1 MSTFRN
7 INDTE
12 VAVDAP
18 ITQQLM
24 QALKDNVLAIQEGD
38 LSAPL
43 QQYPTPTA
51 GENPVATL
59 SCQFDSLEGAARDQV
74 FGPIRINKAGVFKV
88 HLVINTDT
96 GNNGVAMSVFKTTSP
111 VNKIIGDYHSDNT
124 LVTDAGATQDAFGTT
139 TTDLIQ
145 VTQFSNESVTRYH
158 SATPTLNAGDYVYVA
173 ANSRGDSGAFA
184 DNSVLLS
191 LGVATL
197 PMMRYT
203 RCPYVISDSIS
214 VTANG
219 LYRHV
224 DSNDFMRSGRSR
236 GYRSMKID
244 YWD

>member
-88 HLVINTDT
+88 HLVIN
-96 GNNGVAMSVFKTTSP
+96 
-111 VNKIIGDYHSDNT
+111 
-124 LVTDAGATQDAFGTT
+124 
-139 TTDLIQ
+139 
-145 VTQFSNESVTRYH
+145 
-158 SATPTLNAGDYVYVA
+158 
-173 ANSRGDSGAFA
+173 
-184 DNSVLLS
+184 LS
-191 LGVATL
+191 L
-197 PMMRYT
+197 
-203 RCPYVISDSIS
+203 IHI
-214 VTANG
+214 
-219 LYRHV
+219 
-224 DSNDFMRSGRSR
+224 
-236 GYRSMKID
+236 
-244 YWD
+244 